1 MKHHSTIG
9 IKQNSNKT
17 GRNRRGQQLSAI
29 ELMKENSAL
38 YDRLTKVEAHFIE
51 LESKLFESSSRTG
64 YAELRAGRADVRAIE
79 VERRAGE
86 AESWAAKA
94 KQIAERAESRAAEA
108 ENSAA
113 KANDHAT
120 EADRKSAEAESSA
133 AKANDHATEADR
145 KSTEAERVANAT
157 EVRCVRL
164 EEKWQRITSVIK
176 KVLYIPRVANR
187 FYHRIKNKTIA
198 MRNSVS
204 STSEESVKPTHT
216 EEDASVD
223 QTKPTKTSP
232 RSNQVYRNLERSIE
246 QKRSQEKCE

>member
-17 GRNRRGQQLSAI
+17 GRSRRGQQLSAI

-94 KQIAERAESRAAEA
+94 ELIAEGAERIAAEL
-108 ENSAA
+108 EGRII
-113 KANDHAT
+113 

-164 EEKWQRITSVIK
+164 EEKWQRITSMIK

>member
-1 MKHHSTIG
+1 ESFAAKA
-9 IKQNSNKT
+9 N
-17 GRNRRGQQLSAI
+17 
-29 ELMKENSAL
+29 
-38 YDRLTKVEAHFIE
+38 DRAT
-51 LESKLFESSSRTG
+51 
-64 YAELRAGRADVRAIE
+64 E
-79 VERRAGE
+79 VERRATE
-86 AESWAAKA
+86 V
-94 KQIAERAESRAAEA
+94 ERRATEV
-108 ENSAA
+108 ERR
-113 KANDHAT
+113 AT
-120 EADRKSAEAESSA
+120 EAERRA
-133 AKANDHATEADR
+133 
-145 KSTEAERVANAT
+145 TEAERVANAT